1 MEIWGSGTPKREFLH
16 VDDLGDACVFV
27 LEKWQPS
34 VDEIQ
39 YLNVGTGI
47 DLTIK
52 ELAKEVSIATNFSG
66 KIIWDTSK
74 PSGDSIRVMNVNLA
88 KSLGYEQ
95 SVSLEEG
102 IKETIDW
109 YRNEKI

>member
-1 MEIWGSGTPKREFLH
+1 MLVMKKSPGATHPVNLGSG
-16 VDDLGDACVFV
+16 GGC
-27 LEKWQPS
+27 
-34 VDEIQ
+34 
-39 YLNVGTGI
+39 
-47 DLTIK
+47 TIK
-52 ELAKEVSIATNFSG
+52 ELVDVILSNVDNRPE
-66 KIIWDTSK
+66 IIWDTSK